1 MVRHKLKYDRV
12 ILPVSSLAA
21 FERAYDPFE
30 GEFECH
36 GMSRQDEKADLD
48 RVSIS
53 VQELG

>member
-1 MVRHKLKYDRV
+1 MRHKLKYDRV
-12 ILPVSSLAA
+12 ILPVSSLAT

-48 RVSIS
+48 RISIS
-53 VQELG
+53 VEELG